1 MWAHVFNIIAGV
13 FYLCSTTLAYRLY
26 VNHKVVNVTGVLILQ
41 MTGDLLYLFDAYLYY
56 DCWQRDKQE
65 YDANTERQ
73 KLIELNLVK
82 QLTTEHLDDGRKP
95 DEKRL
100 DPK

>member
-1 MWAHVFNIIAGV
+1 MWAHVMNIIAGV
-13 FYLCSTTLAYRLY
+13 IYLCATTFAYRIY
-26 VNHKVVNVTGVLILQ
+26 TNYKMINPTGVLILQ
-41 MTGDLLYLFDAYLYY
+41 MTGDLVYLFDAYLYY

-82 QLTTEHLDDGRKP
+82 QLTTDNVNNAMKN
-95 DEKRL
+95 DENEIS
-100 DPK
+100 